1 MRRVRPPPA
10 AAAATFS
17 RGGKNVRRGG
27 RLAGDG
33 GGAGDGT
40 GSGAGVAGYPPEGS
54 CPSGPSTDSVDLSPD
69 PPIKNI
75 LLVLRLLVLRLLVLR
90 LLVLRLCFGRL
101 LVLRFILRLVLRCI
115 VLCLYLDL
123 GIVII

>member
-40 GSGAGVAGYPPEGS
+40 GSGAGVAGYPPEGQ
-54 CPSGPSTDSVDLSPD
+54 TD

-75 LLVLRLLVLRLLVLR
+75 LLVLRLLVLR

-101 LVLRFILRLVLRCI
+101 LVLRFILRLFLRGI
-115 VLCLYLDL
+115 VFCLYLDL